1 MLKLSQPA
9 QPAKNMAI
17 VVSKDNPELTKAL
30 NEALKKLKENGTIDE
45 LTAKWL

>member
-9 QPAKNMAI
+9 QPAKNMR
-17 VVSKDNPELTKAL
+17 SLSPRTTPELTKAL